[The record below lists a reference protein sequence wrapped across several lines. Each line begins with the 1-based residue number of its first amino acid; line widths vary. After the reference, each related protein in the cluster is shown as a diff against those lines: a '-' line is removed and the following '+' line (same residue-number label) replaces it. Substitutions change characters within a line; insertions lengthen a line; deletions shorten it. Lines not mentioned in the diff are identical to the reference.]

1 MAQMTVDSDKALV
14 SATPDAIYAFL
25 SDMNNFKE
33 LMPSSV
39 SNWESTREHC
49 TFKIPGMG
57 TIGLK
62 LRDHDAR
69 KILLDSY
76 GPVMFPFQLVI
87 HMEEDTSGHTLTY
100 MTFNADVNPMMRMM
114 IEKPI
119 TNFFSYLTRS
129 LQKKF
134 ESQSA
139 S

>member
-1 MAQMTVDSDKALV
+1 MIVDSDKALV

-39 SNWESTREHC
+39 SQWESTREHC

-62 LRDHDAR
+62 LREHDSR
-69 KILLDSY
+69 RILLDSY
-76 GPVMFPFQLVI
+76 GPVMFPFQLTI
-87 HMEEDTSGHTLTY
+87 NMEEDDSGHTLTF
-100 MTFNADVNPMMRMM
+100 MSFSADVNPMMRMM

-119 TNFFSYLTRS
+119 GNFFSYLARS

-134 ESQSA
+134 ERQA
-139 S
+139 R